1 VLLGEAAP
9 LWLAER
15 RLPARL
21 VAVSGEVV
29 CTGGWPAEAGI
40 AA

>member
-1 VLLGEAAP
+1 VLLSETAP
-9 LWLAER
+9 VWLEER
-15 RLPARL
+15 QLPARL

-29 CTGGWPAEAGI
+29 CIGGWPAEMGI